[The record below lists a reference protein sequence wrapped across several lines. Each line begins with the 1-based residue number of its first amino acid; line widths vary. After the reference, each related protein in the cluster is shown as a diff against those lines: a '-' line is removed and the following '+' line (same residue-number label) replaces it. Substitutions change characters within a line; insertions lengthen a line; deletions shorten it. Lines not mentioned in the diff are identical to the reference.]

1 MAYCSSPIL
10 SDQHF
15 STNTTQCK
23 YKTVEPSHK
32 SHPSSTND
40 RDSKHIKSQPTKYL
54 KYSTTTNDKFAS
66 NSALNLNNELPE
78 NVSIFP
84 YNIYGKNPFAN
95 KSPSLNGPRDNN
107 LLYVY
112 APEEEK
118 VADKSS
124 ILTSERNSHTITASR
139 FGYDRFSAFEYGSGP
154 QSRGY
159 VEPSYCNECAN
170 DIPPNMAPLK
180 FYTEHHLKNTPTE
193 LRKINRI

>member
-1 MAYCSSPIL
+1 MTYCSSPIL
-10 SDQHF
+10 NDQHF
-15 STNTTQCK
+15 SANTTQCK
-23 YKTVEPSHK
+23 YKTVEPSYK

-40 RDSKHIKSQPTKYL
+40 RDSKHFKSQPTKYL
-54 KYSTTTNDKFAS
+54 KYSTITNNNKFAS
-66 NSALNLNNELPE
+66 NSALNLNDELPE

-95 KSPSLNGPRDNN
+95 KSPSLDGPRDNN
-107 LLYVY
+107 LLYIY
-112 APEEEK
+112 APEN
-118 VADKSS
+118 ADRSS
-124 ILTSERNSHTITASR
+124 ILASERNSHTITTSR
-139 FGYDRFSAFEYGSGP
+139 FGYDRYELEYGAGG

-170 DIPPNMAPLK
+170 DIPPNMAPKK